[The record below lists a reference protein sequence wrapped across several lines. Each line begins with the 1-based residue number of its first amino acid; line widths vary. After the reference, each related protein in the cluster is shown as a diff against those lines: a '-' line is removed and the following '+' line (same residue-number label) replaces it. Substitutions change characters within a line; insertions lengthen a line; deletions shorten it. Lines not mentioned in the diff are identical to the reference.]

1 MSSSGSGYFSM
12 SSRGVVYCGA
22 TNSAYLEAALIS
34 AMALRQQEPEIPI
47 TLIFDQPLL
56 KFLPLYSHNITP
68 KFLKPGEIDT
78 HAFSSRQIKTR
89 LSSLSPYRE
98 TLFLDADILPLQPI
112 RDLWNYIAHSDF
124 AMVTDRLPMVA
135 LCDHVALEERNLH
148 PAMLARKRNTFQ

>member
-1 MSSSGSGYFSM
+1 M

-47 TLIFDQPLL
+47 TLISDQPLL
-56 KFLPLYSHNITP
+56 KFLPLHSHNITP

-89 LSSLSPYRE
+89 LSTLSPYRE
-98 TLFLDADILPLQPI
+98 TLFLDADILPLQAY
-112 RDLWNYIAHSDF
+112 L
-124 AMVTDRLPMVA
+124 
-135 LCDHVALEERNLH
+135 
-148 PAMLARKRNTFQ
+148 